1 MVGDAIKLI
10 ITVDLESYFN
20 FILILSLVF
29 NEFIKEIVIFIN
41 M

>member
-20 FILILSLVF
+20 FRLIISLVF

-41 M
+41 I